1 MIKVNLSELVN
12 AKVGHRDRVDLDLEN
27 LVVSDLHLGYL
38 IGELSFIRVANGI
51 LVEGELEAS
60 VETECTRCLE
70 TFFKSI
76 VIELEDIINLP
87 GAELTQENPVRV
99 ADNGWVD
106 LSPLIREYAW
116 IDLPINPVCSP
127 DCQGLCPV
135 CGGNLNDGE
144 CTCTEREPIDP
155 RWGVLRALLD
165 QNEES

>member
-12 AKVGHRDRVDLDLEN
+12 AKVGHRDSVDLDLED
-27 LVVSDLHLGYL
+27 LVVADLHLGYL
-38 IGELSFIRVANGI
+38 VGELKFIRVANGI

-70 TFFKSI
+70 TFFKPI

-99 ADNGWVD
+99 ADNGWVN

-116 IDLPINPVCSP
+116 IGLPINPVCSP
-127 DCQGLCPV
+127 DCQGLCPE
-135 CGGNLNDGE
+135 CGGNLSKGE
-144 CTCTEREPIDP
+144 CTCTEREPVDP
-155 RWGVLRALLD
+155 RWEVLRVLLE
-165 QNEES
+165 QNEEG